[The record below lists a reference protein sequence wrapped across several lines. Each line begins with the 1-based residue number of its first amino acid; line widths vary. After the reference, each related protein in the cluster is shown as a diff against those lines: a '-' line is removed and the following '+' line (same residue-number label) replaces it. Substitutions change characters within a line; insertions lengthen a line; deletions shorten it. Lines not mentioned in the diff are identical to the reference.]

1 MVTMRWKAHEE
12 ERRHENLL
20 IATPRSTNWGIL
32 EMKCANCGS
41 EVPRFSGLW
50 EVICPQCGR
59 RYPSLRSL
67 LILLMVGLFAAI
79 AELMAV
85 YINTRYDFI
94 GIIGAVLLWV
104 FVAIVALDIV
114 VLHRRRKSLPLT
126 REESVSK

>member
-1 MVTMRWKAHEE
+1 
-12 ERRHENLL
+12 
-20 IATPRSTNWGIL
+20 
-32 EMKCANCGS
+32 
-41 EVPRFSGLW
+41 
-50 EVICPQCGR
+50 
-59 RYPSLRSL
+59 
-67 LILLMVGLFAAI
+67 MVGLFAAI